1 MNNQEDIKRPTKQEQ
16 EVAMKSYP
24 ALSAMLT
31 QLDSSTVEIEVD
43 ETKEKIKIPLRALKL
58 LAKILEATSK
68 GSPISIIP
76 IATELTTQAAAEFL
90 GCSRPHLVKLLE
102 TGEIPYTKVGKHRR
116 VKYEDCVAYKRK
128 QVEER
133 EALLIEIM
141 QRDEEI
147 GLYDS

>member
-16 EVAMKSYP
+16 EVAEKSYP

-43 ETKEKIKIPLRALKL
+43 ETKEKIVIPLRALKL

-68 GSPISIIP
+68 GRSISIIP
-76 IATELTTQAAAEFL
+76 IAAELTTQAAAEFL

-102 TGEIPYTKVGKHRR
+102 TGEIPYTKIGKHRR
-116 VKYEDCVAYKRK
+116 VKYEDCVAYKGK